1 MPILW
6 QGDRGASI
14 QIHASPNIQEN
25 EEDQYANSF
34 ITCCSVDLALAIF
47 SLRLHFNF
55 FGGVSLDFDTPE
67 AAIKTIAKV
76 AV

>member
-1 MPILW
+1 MPLPTSKKMKKINMPTALSLV
-6 QGDRGASI
+6 A
-14 QIHASPNIQEN
+14 
-25 EEDQYANSF
+25 
-34 ITCCSVDLALAIF
+34 LALAIF